1 MLLYLLPAGAGI
13 ILLAIIPYIVY
24 LFGVT
29 FGKKPAETDLTA
41 PGMLPPISIVICAYN
56 EELTIARKI
65 QSISSSTYPDVL
77 TEVVLVIDCSDDK
90 TEEVARSELA
100 KANFS
105 WKIHVNQQRSG
116 KNISLNTGIGLTS
129 NELVV
134 ATDADLVWDE
144 NSVEYLVQRIL
155 ADGKCA
161 AGTGDL
167 QPNPGADRVTSM
179 EKTYRS
185 YFGRMAEW
193 ESAHDATPA
202 FNGCLLILRKSIVG
216 KVSETSGADDANL
229 AYEAIRKGYRTF
241 YETRAAIYEELP
253 ENLKKQY
260 TQKVRRAKGLIQTT
274 LANRDLL
281 KVNRPFCRVFYP
293 LRLWMYVITP
303 TILLIGCVIFSAG
316 LILNTPLLFL
326 LLAAGF
332 VLLSAVRPGNL
343 ITAFVTNQFYLLAG
357 LYSRRKDA
365 VLWKSTSQKAGE

>member
-1 MLLYLLPAGAGI
+1 MDMDTKKTLPA
-13 ILLAIIPYIVY
+13 
-24 LFGVT
+24 
-29 FGKKPAETDLTA
+29 
-41 PGMLPPISIVICAYN
+41 ISIVICAYN
-56 EELTIARKI
+56 EERTIARKI
-65 QSISSSTYPDVL
+65 QSISSCTYPNEL
-77 TEVVLVIDCSDDK
+77 MEVVLVIDCSDDK

-100 KANFS
+100 NVDFS
-105 WKIHVNQQRSG
+105 WKIHINEQRSG
-116 KNISLNTGIGLTS
+116 KNTSLNTGIGLTES
-129 NELVV
+129 ELVI
-134 ATDADLVWDE
+134 ATDADLVWD
-144 NSVEYLVQRIL
+144 NRSVEQLVLRIL
-155 ADGKCA
+155 ADDRFA

-216 KVSETSGADDANL
+216 GVNETNGADDANL

-274 LANRDLL
+274 LANLDLL
-281 KVNRPFCRVFYP
+281 KIDRPFCRVFYP
-293 LRLWMYVITP
+293 LRLWMYVVTP
-303 TILLIGCVIFSAG
+303 TMLLIGCLIFSIG
-316 LILNTPLLFL
+316 LILNVPLLLLLLIAAFL
-326 LLAAGF
+326 LF
-332 VLLSAVRPGNL
+332 SVIRKGNL
-343 ITAFVTNQFYLLAG
+343 FTAFVTNQFYLLAG

-365 VLWKSTSQKAGE
+365 VLWKSTSKKVGE

>member
-1 MLLYLLPAGAGI
+1 MYLYSLPVGAGL
-13 ILLAIIPYIVY
+13 ILLAVIPYIIY
-24 LFGVT
+24 LLGVT
-29 FGKKPAETDLTA
+29 FGKKPAELELTS
-41 PGMLPPISIVICAYN
+41 PDTLPPVSIVICAYN

-65 QSISSSTYPDVL
+65 QSISSSTYPDEL

-100 KANFS
+100 NVDFS
-105 WKIHVNQQRSG
+105 WKIHVNKQRSG
-116 KNISLNTGIGLTS
+116 KNTSLNTGIGLTS

-144 NSVEYLVQRIL
+144 RSVEYLVQRIL
-155 ADGKCA
+155 ADENCA

-216 KVSETSGADDANL
+216 GVNETSGADDANL

-253 ENLKKQY
+253 EDLKKQY

-274 LANRDLL
+274 LANRDLM
-281 KVNRPFCRVFYP
+281 KIDRPFCRIFYP
-293 LRLWMYVITP
+293 LRFWMYVITP
-303 TILLIGCVIFSAG
+303 TMLLTGGVIFSFG
-316 LILNTPLLFL
+316 LILSAPLLFL
-326 LLAAGF
+326 LLALF
-332 VLLSAVRPGNL
+332 FLLLSAVRPGNL
-343 ITAFVTNQFYLLAG
+343 VTSFITNQFYLLAG

-365 VLWKSTSQKAGE
+365 VLWKSTSKKVGE

>member
-1 MLLYLLPAGAGI
+1 MFLYLLPVGAGI
-13 ILLAIIPYIVY
+13 IILAGIPYIVY
-24 LFGVT
+24 LLGVT
-29 FGKKPAETDLTA
+29 FGKKPAEMNLDMHKT
-41 PGMLPPISIVICAYN
+41 LPALSIVICAYN
-56 EELTIARKI
+56 EERTIARKI
-65 QSISSSTYPDVL
+65 QSISSCTYPDEL
-77 TEVVLVIDCSDDK
+77 MEVVLVIDCSDDK
-90 TEEVARSELA
+90 TEEVARSELTDV
-100 KANFS
+100 NFS
-105 WKIHVNQQRSG
+105 WKIHVNEQRSG
-116 KNISLNTGIGLTS
+116 KNTSLNTGISLTS

-134 ATDADLVWDE
+134 ATDADLVWD
-144 NSVEYLVQRIL
+144 NKSVEHLVRRIL
-155 ADGKCA
+155 ADDNFA

-202 FNGCLLILRKSIVG
+202 FNGCLLIMKKSIVRE
-216 KVSETSGADDANL
+216 VNETSGADDANL

-281 KVNRPFCRVFYP
+281 KVNRPFSQRFYP

-303 TILLIGCVIFSAG
+303 TMLLIGGIIFSIG
-316 LILNTPLLFL
+316 LLLNVPLLFATLLITL
-326 LLAAGF
+326 LLF
-332 VLLSAVRPGNL
+332 SVIKKGNL
-343 ITAFVTNQFYLLAG
+343 ITAFITNQFYLLAG
-357 LYSRRKDA
+357 LYSKRKDA
-365 VLWKSTSQKAGE
+365 VLWKSTSKKVGE

>member
-1 MLLYLLPAGAGI
+1 MYLYLLPVGAGI
-13 ILLAIIPYIVY
+13 ILLAIIPYVIY

-29 FGKKPAETDLTA
+29 FGKKPAEMDMDTKKT
-41 PGMLPPISIVICAYN
+41 LPAISIVICAYN
-56 EELTIARKI
+56 EERTIARKI
-65 QSISSSTYPDVL
+65 QSISSCTYPNEL
-77 TEVVLVIDCSDDK
+77 MEVVLVIDCSDDK

-100 KANFS
+100 NVDFS
-105 WKIHVNQQRSG
+105 WKIHINEQRSG
-116 KNISLNTGIGLTS
+116 KNTSLNTGIGLTES
-129 NELVV
+129 ELVI
-134 ATDADLVWDE
+134 ATDADLVWD
-144 NSVEYLVQRIL
+144 NRSVEQLVLRIL
-155 ADGKCA
+155 ADDRFA

-216 KVSETSGADDANL
+216 GVNETNGADDANL

-274 LANRDLL
+274 LANLDLL
-281 KVNRPFCRVFYP
+281 KIDRPFCRVFYP
-293 LRLWMYVITP
+293 LRLWMYVVTP
-303 TILLIGCVIFSAG
+303 TMLLIGCLIFSIG
-316 LILNTPLLFL
+316 LILNVPLLLLLLIAAFL
-326 LLAAGF
+326 LF
-332 VLLSAVRPGNL
+332 SVIRKGNL
-343 ITAFVTNQFYLLAG
+343 FTAFVTNQFYLLAG

-365 VLWKSTSQKAGE
+365 VLWKSTSKKVGE

>member
-29 FGKKPAETDLTA
+29 FGKKPVEIDLTA
-41 PGMLPPISIVICAYN
+41 PGLLPPISIVICAYN

-65 QSISSSTYPDVL
+65 QSISSCTYPDEL

-90 TEEVARSELA
+90 TEEVSRSELA

-116 KNISLNTGIGLTS
+116 KNTSLNTGIGLTS

-216 KVSETSGADDANL
+216 AVNETSGADDANL

-332 VLLSAVRPGNL
+332 VLLSAVKQGNL

-365 VLWKSTSQKAGE
+365 VLWKSTSKKAGE